1 MLEYILFV
9 PGFVLLVKGAD
20 FLIEGSSSLAKRFG
34 VSQLI
39 IGLTIVAFGT
49 SLPEFAVNVL
59 SAIKGETEIALG
71 NVVGSN
77 IANILLVLGLSTM
90 VFPFPIQKSTV
101 RKEIPFNIFSAFVLF
116 LMAINTITRA
126 EGMIMLLFFV
136 IFMLYTFKTMKS
148 DTERVR
154 IKEEIKPQIT
164 VLMIIG
170 GLMGIFLGGKWVV
183 EGAVAI
189 ARALG
194 VSEFMISITMVAFG
208 TSLPELITSLIAA
221 IKKNSDLAVGNVI
234 GSNVFN
240 VFYVLG
246 ISALITPIAS
256 PSFAETDLLFLIF
269 VSILLFIFM
278 FIGEKNKLERWQGG
292 TMVLLYVLYISYI
305 VIRG

>member
-269 VSILLFIFM
+269 VSFLLFIFM